1 MRTFTRLL
9 PVPPVVLATLRRLRS
24 LVAALVL
31 VMTAGPAG
39 AVCAHALAEV
49 AGDAHGAMEM
59 AADMDRHAP
68 AEETPPCHDEPEAP
82 AHEVPASHGD
92 AHHCASA
99 CCASPAT
106 PAGETALAPTVPSDA
121 VPAPTAAIVDAPAE
135 APTPTPVAQPPPP
148 PLRVHVELQ
157 RFLI

>member
-1 MRTFTRLL
+1 MCVRCDRSAT
-9 PVPPVVLATLRRLRS
+9 PSSVLATLRRLRS

-39 AVCAHALAEV
+39 AVCAHALAE
-49 AGDAHGAMEM
+49 ASGDAHGEMEM
-59 AADMDRHAP
+59 VADVGHAP
-68 AEETPPCHDEPEAP
+68 AEETPPCHGEPEP
-82 AHEVPASHGD
+82 PTHEAPASHGD
-92 AHHCASA
+92 THHCASA

-106 PAGETALAPTVPSDA
+106 PADETALAPTAPSDA
-121 VPAPTAAIVDAPAE
+121 VPAPTVAVVDAPAE
-135 APTPTPVAQPPPP
+135 VPAPAPVAQPPPP